1 MSLSRVEFRWM
12 VLVWLGLATVGTFA
26 AMAYALLGQTQWT
39 MT

>member
-12 VLVWLGLATVGTFA
+12 VLVWLGLATLGTFV
-26 AMAYALLGQTQWT
+26 AMAHALLEQTRWT